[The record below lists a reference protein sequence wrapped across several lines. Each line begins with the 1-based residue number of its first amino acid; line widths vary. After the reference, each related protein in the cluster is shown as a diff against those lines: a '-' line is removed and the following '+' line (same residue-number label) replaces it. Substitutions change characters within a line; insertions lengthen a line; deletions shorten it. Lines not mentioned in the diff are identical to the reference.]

1 MSRNGVLT
9 DEQSK
14 LNARLEAHMVYICPE
29 CGKAFRTQAEWRQ
42 HLNSVC
48 KNYEFVYFIYITFFT
63 LYLQKHDYLKKTYSD
78 FNFIQIDENFHEC
91 QLCFKWVENA
101 HKTIA
106 LLQYHYFMH
115 LDHKE
120 TYRCVHCR
128 LAYTRRRALNEHLLS
143 THMKEIEKYEAKLK
157 QVKRTQE
164 EQKKLTKTRTAKQR
178 NDLLQKALMDIDLQ
192 TEDPDEAMSQSS
204 HTGIKAYSKT
214 NASEQALDRCLNAYE
229 DLVRKEEEGQN
240 RKHDIKHEDKLVSV
254 CQKIIDE
261 PADDKE
267 QTSKPTSDSES
278 QQGKEVVIIEIDAL
292 GEEEVDKLKKEMK
305 SDEESETERDVSPV
319 RKRKRLS
326 GNVNLETDL
335 ENSTNGLSK
344 LVSYLCP
351 KCGKEISSMDDWR
364 KHVFKK
370 HDFEHYIEH
379 SFRIKENRSEC
390 LQCDE
395 TLHTTKLSELQKHC
409 FKHLPYRSYLKC
421 SLCERTKTSMSK
433 MYNHIRY
440 NHQAELQRINK
451 TQLLIKPEPKW
462 TQNAIKARESS
473 NTDTRTTID
482 TDEER
487 VCKFCGKEFKTTW
500 RWQRHATLC
509 KAAGAQVAQKSASTD
524 FSANAL
530 LNHLREGRMR
540 LNAIWSKMQM
550 EAY

>member
-1 MSRNGVLT
+1 MLT

-14 LNARLEAHMVYICPE
+14 INARLEAHMVYICPE

-42 HLNSVC
+42 HLNTVGYC
-48 KNYEFVYFIYITFFT
+48 NYLFHFHSKLNLLLI
-63 LYLQKHDYLKKTYSD
+63 LLQKHDYLKKTYSD

-115 LDHKE
+115 LDHRE

-128 LAYTRRRALNEHLLS
+128 LAYTRRRALNEHLMS

-157 QVKRTQE
+157 QVKRTQD
-164 EQKKLTKTRTAKQR
+164 EQKKLTKSRAAKQR

-192 TEDPDEAMSQSS
+192 TEDPDETVAQSPPGS
-204 HTGIKAYSKT
+204 KPNSKT

-229 DLVRKEEEGQN
+229 DFVRKEEEGQS
-240 RKHDIKHEDKLVSV
+240 RQQDITKNEGELDKI
-254 CQKIIDE
+254 CQEIF
-261 PADDKE
+261 DDTGE
-267 QTSKPTSDSES
+267 QPSKPSSDSES
-278 QQGKEVVIIEIDAL
+278 QQDKEVVIIEIDAL
-292 GEEEVDKLKKEMK
+292 GKEEVDQLKKDMK
-305 SDEESETERDVSPV
+305 SDEESEPEPGVSPV
-319 RKRKRLS
+319 RKRKRSS
-326 GNVNLETDL
+326 GTANLETDL

-351 KCGKEISSMDDWR
+351 KCGKEIASMDDWR
-364 KHVFKK
+364 RHVFKK

-379 SFRIKENRSEC
+379 SFKIKENRSVC
-390 LQCDE
+390 LQCQE
-395 TLHTTKLSELQKHC
+395 TLYTTKRSELQKHC

-421 SLCERTKTSMSK
+421 SLCDRTKTSMSK

-440 NHQAELQRINK
+440 NHQAELQRKNK

-462 TQNAIKARESS
+462 TQHSPKTREISTS
-473 NTDTRTTID
+473 ESKTPD

-487 VCKFCGKEFKTTW
+487 LCKFCGKTFKTFW
-500 RWQRHATLC
+500 RFERHASLC
-509 KAAGAQVAQKSASTD
+509 KVAQNSTKEFTAD
-524 FSANAL
+524 AL
-530 LNHLREGRMR
+530 LKHLREGRMR
-540 LNAIWSKMQM
+540 LNAIWSQMQS
-550 EAY
+550 EGL

>member
-1 MSRNGVLT
+1 
-9 DEQSK
+9 
-14 LNARLEAHMVYICPE
+14 
-29 CGKAFRTQAEWRQ
+29 
-42 HLNSVC
+42 
-48 KNYEFVYFIYITFFT
+48 
-63 LYLQKHDYLKKTYSD
+63 
-78 FNFIQIDENFHEC
+78 
-91 QLCFKWVENA
+91 
-101 HKTIA
+101 
-106 LLQYHYFMH
+106 MH
-115 LDHKE
+115 LDHRE

-128 LAYTRRRALNEHLLS
+128 LAYTRRRALNEHLMS

-164 EQKKLTKTRTAKQR
+164 EQKKLNKTRTAKQR

-192 TEDPDEAMSQSS
+192 NEDPDEAMSESS
-204 HTGIKAYSKT
+204 HTGVKAISKT

-240 RKHDIKHEDKLVSV
+240 WNHDIKHEGESDTI
-254 CQKIIDE
+254 CQMVFDE
-261 PADDKE
+261 RLDEKE

-292 GEEEVDKLKKEMK
+292 GKEEVDQLKKEMK

-326 GNVNLETDL
+326 GTVNLETDL

-351 KCGKEISSMDDWR
+351 KCGKEIDSMDDWR
-364 KHVFKK
+364 RHVFKK

-379 SFRIKENRSEC
+379 SFRIKENWSEC
-390 LQCDE
+390 KQCDE
-395 TLHTTKLSELQKHC
+395 TLNTTKRSELQKHC

-462 TQNAIKARESS
+462 SQNAIKTRKSS
-473 NTDTRTTID
+473 NTDSRTTAE

-487 VCKFCGKEFKTTW
+487 VCKFCGKEFKTLW

-509 KAAGAQVAQKSASTD
+509 KAAGAQKSASTD
-524 FSANAL
+524 FSADTL
-530 LNHLREGRMR
+530 LNHLREGQMR
-540 LNAIWSKMQM
+540 LNAMWFKMQM
-550 EAY
+550 EAN